1 MLASEREPLGLPVF
15 QPSPN
20 PCFPVL
26 AALRKSAAESA
37 SADCST
43 EFQYKCIGVLS
54 QPTSMGIQYYNRP
67 RQTQPQIFEGRPV
80 LENRGLEMAE
90 TPAVPRVQRPLWYS
104 TYAYINCD
112 SPAAVREAESI
123 HKFTY

>member
-1 MLASEREPLGLPVF
+1 MF

-26 AALRKSAAESA
+26 AALRKSAAESS

-54 QPTSMGIQYYNRP
+54 QTYQYGNSVLPSTTLGRVRLSRLGRDRTFRLLILSLTILECPNRELSGLVWYNFYGLHLVFRLFSGNHWSLFVLRPDMG
-67 RQTQPQIFEGRPV
+67 
-80 LENRGLEMAE
+80 
-90 TPAVPRVQRPLWYS
+90 
-104 TYAYINCD
+104 
-112 SPAAVREAESI
+112 
-123 HKFTY
+123 